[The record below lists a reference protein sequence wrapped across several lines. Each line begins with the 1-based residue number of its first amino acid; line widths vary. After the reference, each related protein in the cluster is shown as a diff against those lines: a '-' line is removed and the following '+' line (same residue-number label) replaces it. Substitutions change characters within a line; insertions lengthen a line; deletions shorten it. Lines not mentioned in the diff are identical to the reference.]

1 MCSEY
6 SGQVECY
13 IVVKFCGSVKQIF
26 GSYLHQCF
34 GINDDD
40 DGGKNGDEEDQIDD
54 ESGGSLEAF
63 GKERQRQLVRRA
75 ASVYSWLSPNKA
87 R

>member
-1 MCSEY
+1 M
-6 SGQVECY
+6 
-13 IVVKFCGSVKQIF
+13 
-26 GSYLHQCF
+26 HQCF

-40 DGGKNGDEEDQIDD
+40 DGGKNGDEDDQIDD

>member
-1 MCSEY
+1 MNVILWLS
-6 SGQVECY
+6 SV
-13 IVVKFCGSVKQIF
+13 ILVKQIF
-26 GSYLHQCF
+26 GSYLHKCF

-40 DGGKNGDEEDQIDD
+40 DGGKNGDEDDQIDD

>member
-40 DGGKNGDEEDQIDD
+40 DGGKNGDEDDQIV
-54 ESGGSLEAF
+54 LMMNQEAAWKPLAKR
-63 GKERQRQLVRRA
+63 GRD
-75 ASVYSWLSPNKA
+75 N
-87 R
+87 

>member
-40 DGGKNGDEEDQIDD
+40 DGGKNGDGDDQIV
-54 ESGGSLEAF
+54 LMMNQEAAWKPLAKR
-63 GKERQRQLVRRA
+63 GRD
-75 ASVYSWLSPNKA
+75 N
-87 R
+87 